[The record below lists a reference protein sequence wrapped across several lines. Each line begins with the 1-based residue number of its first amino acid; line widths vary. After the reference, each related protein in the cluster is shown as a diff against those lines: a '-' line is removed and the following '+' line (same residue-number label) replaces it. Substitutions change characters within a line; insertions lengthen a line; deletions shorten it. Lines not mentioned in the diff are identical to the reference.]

1 MAFKRLEYRLQ
12 ENKKKGGGTLHEV
25 SRLAGFRHLSGAAN
39 GATVTRVWGC
49 RIQV

>member
-12 ENKKKGGGTLHEV
+12 ENKKKGGALHEV
-25 SRLAGFRHLSGAAN
+25 SRLAGLRHLSGAAD

-49 RIQV
+49 MIQV